1 MQQLFAKSGP
11 EWTTLKAHTEQV
23 RQAIIH
29 FAGYLQI
36 NKDIASQGAVLHDIG
51 KAHPA
56 FQASLKGKKGKKIF
70 RHEIASLFFLS
81 LFGKE
86 IHPQLIEMV
95 VGHHKSV
102 KYDAGRKGLLD
113 LIENDDIEDYHLGDW
128 ESWST
133 AALALLQE
141 FNIPVRPVS
150 RKEALE
156 NLAFAIEYVKQAT
169 KKGGYS
175 IWRGVLMG
183 ADHYASALIGNT
195 EKHLKLAFQRPDLQ
209 FFNREHPLYPLSLK
223 PAVSDRLHSMVVACT
238 GAGKTD
244 FLFRRCKGR
253 VFYTLPF
260 QASINAMFKRLAL
273 DLAATNPQLD
283 IRVLHA
289 SSSLVKRGKEEE
301 ETVLQ
306 SLFGSAIKVLTPHQL
321 AAIAFGIK
329 GYESVL
335 LDIRGCDVILD
346 EIHTYT
352 GISQA
357 IVFKLVEILVS
368 LECRVHIGTATMP
381 TVLYNRIKSILGAD
395 NVLEV
400 KLADEELDS
409 YNRHIVHKLKDWD
422 ESWDVISDAVYNH
435 QKVLIVCNR
444 VERAQKI
451 FRQLQDIHS
460 GIDLLLLHS
469 RFKRGDRN
477 DKERLLIGIDENGE
491 TFNRFNTS
499 SSACIVVSTQIVEVS
514 LDISFDM
521 MITECAPLDALIQ
534 RFGRINRKRTVQQ
547 QLKPVYVVSPPED
560 PTEAKPYEAE
570 ILARTYE
577 ILPDN
582 EILQERTLQEKI
594 DHVFPQIPFL
604 DIEEHAVFKSDGRI
618 TIDLLTHKSKS
629 YLTGLLEIDSVTC
642 ITESDRD
649 RYINGGYE
657 ERMNMEIPVRYWS
670 VKDMEQLKD
679 TGNKPFIIPDKAY
692 NQELGLEI
700 GKITQANLDVNYQI
714 L

>member
-1 MQQLFAKSGP
+1 M
-11 EWTTLKAHTEQV
+11 
-23 RQAIIH
+23 
-29 FAGYLQI
+29 
-36 NKDIASQGAVLHDIG
+36 
-51 KAHPA
+51 
-56 FQASLKGKKGKKIF
+56 
-70 RHEIASLFFLS
+70 
-81 LFGKE
+81 
-86 IHPQLIEMV
+86 
-95 VGHHKSV
+95 
-102 KYDAGRKGLLD
+102 
-113 LIENDDIEDYHLGDW
+113 
-128 ESWST
+128 
-133 AALALLQE
+133 
-141 FNIPVRPVS
+141 
-150 RKEALE
+150 
-156 NLAFAIEYVKQAT
+156 
-169 KKGGYS
+169 
-175 IWRGVLMG
+175 
-183 ADHYASALIGNT
+183 
-195 EKHLKLAFQRPDLQ
+195 
-209 FFNREHPLYPLSLK
+209 
-223 PAVSDRLHSMVVACT
+223 
-238 GAGKTD
+238 
-244 FLFRRCKGR
+244 
-253 VFYTLPF
+253 
-260 QASINAMFKRLAL
+260 
-273 DLAATNPQLD
+273 
-283 IRVLHA
+283 
-289 SSSLVKRGKEEE
+289 
-301 ETVLQ
+301 
-306 SLFGSAIKVLTPHQL
+306 
-321 AAIAFGIK
+321 
-329 GYESVL
+329 
-335 LDIRGCDVILD
+335 ILD

-422 ESWDVISDAVYNH
+422 ESWNVISDAVYNH

-444 VERAQKI
+444 AERAQKI

-477 DKERLLIGIDENGE
+477 DKERLLIGLDENGE